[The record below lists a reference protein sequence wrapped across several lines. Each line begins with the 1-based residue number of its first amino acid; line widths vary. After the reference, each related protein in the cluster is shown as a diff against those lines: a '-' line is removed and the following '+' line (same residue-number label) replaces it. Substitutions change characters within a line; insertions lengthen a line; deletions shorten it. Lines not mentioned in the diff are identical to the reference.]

1 MDVLVSYGIIGPR
14 GATGARGPQ
23 GIQGPQGPQGLR
35 GATGATGP
43 QGIQGPKGDKGDT
56 GAQGPKGATGAT
68 GPQGPKGATGA
79 TGPQGPAGPASA
91 SMWTFVTLKFS
102 FHHTTLSGS
111 QAYYI
116 DLDPGEMQLPRVS
129 FIVVG
134 ISTMPA
140 STNRTEFPPGKVV
153 TPGGDA
159 TFTTELSSYADI
171 QFRIN
176 LSLACLI
183 TVNSDKVVSNQA
195 PGSMSG
201 WAAYM
206 I

>member
-1 MDVLVSYGIIGPR
+1 MPKAADFVGRKQYSMDVLVSYGIIGPR

-35 GATGATGP
+35 GATGP
-43 QGIQGPKGDKGDT
+43 Q
-56 GAQGPKGATGAT
+56 
-68 GPQGPKGATGA
+68 GPQGPKGATGS

-91 SMWTFVTLKFS
+91 SMWTFVALQFR
-102 FHHTTLSGS
+102 FHYTTLSGS
-111 QAYYI
+111 HAHYI
-116 DLDPGEMQLPRVS
+116 DLDPEEMQLPRVS

-176 LSLACLI
+176 LSSACLI
-183 TVNSDKVVSNQA
+183 TVNSDKVVSNQS
-195 PGSMSG
+195 PSSLSG

-206 I
+206 M